1 MAETSTRMQRASRDT
16 QILVNNGMILL
27 SRRLLLWVFSGVL
40 VLFLPKYLGD
50 QGLGQLAFAQSVAG
64 LFTTFLALGLSEF
77 LIKEFARNNAL
88 IRSHLTSAIGL
99 RVIMSLAVV
108 GAVLVLA
115 RLTDFS
121 TDATNIIFLATGAA
135 IALSF
140 MRLMVAVL
148 HGLEEMRFPAVSE
161 VISRFLVVAIGVPIL
176 VQGMGVV
183 AYGGVLVGAAI
194 VNFGINAAYVR
205 RRFPVGM
212 SLNVKKI
219 KFLLVGGMPFLFMGF
234 LLDIYNQTDTI
245 VLRIFTDEAVVGW
258 YAAANNIYKTID
270 MLPLALTAAILPT
283 LSRVYAQGADAS
295 VAIAKK
301 SIAIGALGIVP
312 LSIGIS
318 LFSNEIITT
327 LPYPDSFQ
335 HTVPLL
341 TILALTIP
349 ITAFLVILGTIAVAV
364 DRQKAWAIALF
375 ATVLMNVVLNIF
387 AAPYFQ
393 ENYGNGGIGVALT
406 TLATEIFMVA
416 YGVFLMPK
424 GVIDRAMGVTLIKVA
439 ISAGAMAAVVLMV
452 RAAGL
457 GPVPTV
463 LLGGLTYVAV
473 ALATKA
479 VPLNDLRYV
488 LDVVRRK
495 LKSDSSDEAAG
506 GVER

>member
-1 MAETSTRMQRASRDT
+1 MAEISTRMQRASRDT

-161 VISRFLVVAIGVPIL
+161 VISRLLVVAIGVPIL

-205 RRFPVGM
+205 
-212 SLNVKKI
+212 
-219 KFLLVGGMPFLFMGF
+219 
-234 LLDIYNQTDTI
+234 
-245 VLRIFTDEAVVGW
+245 
-258 YAAANNIYKTID
+258 
-270 MLPLALTAAILPT
+270 
-283 LSRVYAQGADAS
+283 
-295 VAIAKK
+295 
-301 SIAIGALGIVP
+301 
-312 LSIGIS
+312 
-318 LFSNEIITT
+318 
-327 LPYPDSFQ
+327 
-335 HTVPLL
+335 
-341 TILALTIP
+341 
-349 ITAFLVILGTIAVAV
+349 
-364 DRQKAWAIALF
+364 
-375 ATVLMNVVLNIF
+375 
-387 AAPYFQ
+387 
-393 ENYGNGGIGVALT
+393 
-406 TLATEIFMVA
+406 
-416 YGVFLMPK
+416 
-424 GVIDRAMGVTLIKVA
+424 
-439 ISAGAMAAVVLMV
+439 
-452 RAAGL
+452 
-457 GPVPTV
+457 
-463 LLGGLTYVAV
+463 
-473 ALATKA
+473 
-479 VPLNDLRYV
+479 
-488 LDVVRRK
+488 
-495 LKSDSSDEAAG
+495 
-506 GVER
+506 